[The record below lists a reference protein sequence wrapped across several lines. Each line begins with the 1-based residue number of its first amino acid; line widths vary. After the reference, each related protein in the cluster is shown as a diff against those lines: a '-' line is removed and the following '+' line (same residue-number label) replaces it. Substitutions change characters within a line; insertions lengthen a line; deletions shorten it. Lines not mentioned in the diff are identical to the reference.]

1 MGHPRHRKKKNKQNK
16 SNKPTYKGPF
26 QSNPNLDVQNVK
38 KSMRPE
44 SEGPTVDTFSE
55 LDSTTNVLPNEENDI
70 RAKTDIKRPTK
81 EKSFTISTETLFFTI
96 FGFVAI
102 GIGLIVYN
110 HSNKFVAVEKDIEY
124 IQKDIEEQSENIEK
138 IEEKVDDIDK
148 NVLLIKQEVTNG
160 KNKSNNR

>member
-1 MGHPRHRKKKNKQNK
+1 MGNPRNRKKKYKQNK

-70 RAKTDIKRPTK
+70 RAKTDVKRPTK

-102 GIGLIVYN
+102 GIGIIVYN

-124 IQKDIEEQSENIEK
+124 IQKDIEEQGENMEK

-148 NVLLIKQEVTNG
+148 NVLLIKQEMTNG
-160 KNKSNNR
+160 RSRNNNR